1 MVGFTFLE
9 QVFDEK
15 KIIALTKLEEAIIE
29 NKVDVEVL
37 ELIHTV
43 NKFDQYYTTS
53 SCAGRFV
60 LLSKDSF
67 RGKYTSHF
75 VYKTHSPPLNKFEI
89 QNAMVQPF
97 DSYLYINVEPPT
109 FHIACKTLEDA
120 INLHQLAI
128 DSGIGYSMFKT
139 IKKSIVVEIRG
150 TGMLSIPV
158 GFENKIFISD
168 EYLDYIIKLS
178 TEILLSEQ
186 TRLKNFEKQLPN
198 LAKKLV

>member
-9 QVFDEK
+9 RVFDEK
-15 KIIALTKLEEAIIE
+15 KTIALAKLQVAITE
-29 NKVDVEVL
+29 NKVDIEVL
-37 ELIHTV
+37 DLIHTV
-43 NKFDQYYTTS
+43 NKFNQYYTTS

-60 LLSKDSF
+60 LLSKGSF

-75 VYKTHSPPLNKFEI
+75 VYKTHSPPLNKVEI
-89 QNAMVQPF
+89 QKALTQRF

-109 FHIACKTLEDA
+109 FHIACKTLDDA

-158 GFENKIFISD
+158 GLENKIFISD

-178 TEILLSEQ
+178 TEILSSEQ
-186 TRLKNFEKQLPN
+186 ARLKNFEKKLPN
-198 LAKKLV
+198 LAKKSV